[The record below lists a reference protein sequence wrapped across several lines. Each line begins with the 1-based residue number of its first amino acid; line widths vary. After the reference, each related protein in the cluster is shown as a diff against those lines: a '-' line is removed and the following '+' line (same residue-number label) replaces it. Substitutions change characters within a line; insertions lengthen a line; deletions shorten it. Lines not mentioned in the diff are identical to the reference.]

1 MPRVAA
7 PSSATSKMDLLLGLV
22 FLSLCSFIG
31 LLGLRRVCR
40 VRIPTENYLG
50 RSKDS
55 RSSTSFPF
63 VAIAF
68 YVSLWGSLCK
78 GEKHMILWK
87 STRFFGFGP
96 RAMTSY
102 WGKESHGN
110 GMGAS

>member
-1 MPRVAA
+1 MPRATAA
-7 PSSATSKMDLLLGLV
+7 SRAGSEMDLLLGLV

-31 LLGLRRVCR
+31 LLGLRRMCR

-63 VAIAF
+63 VAIASF
-68 YVSLWGSLCK
+68 VSLWGILCK
-78 GEKHMILWK
+78 GKKHMILWK

-102 WGKESHGN
+102 WG
-110 GMGAS
+110 